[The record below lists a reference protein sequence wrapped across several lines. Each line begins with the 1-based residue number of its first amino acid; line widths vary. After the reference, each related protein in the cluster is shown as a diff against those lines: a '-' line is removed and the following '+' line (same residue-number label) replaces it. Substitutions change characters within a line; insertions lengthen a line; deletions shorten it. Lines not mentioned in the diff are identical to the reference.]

1 MLTFQCRKVLN
12 GLKRLSSNTECN
24 ISYLYDTTCFCN
36 DDITET
42 YDYGDYED
50 EIDSIISHLAAN
62 GYLKFQENE
71 YNFHLTQKA
80 IHCTAIAFQEF
91 FLFLAKSIAVPIVV
105 SIITTLITLYIKG

>member
-1 MLTFQCRKVLN
+1 MLTLQCRKVLN

-50 EIDSIISHLAAN
+50 EIDSIISHLALCQLCLHYT
-62 GYLKFQENE
+62 YLCSFCQ
-71 YNFHLTQKA
+71 L
-80 IHCTAIAFQEF
+80 F
-91 FLFLAKSIAVPIVV
+91 FVTSVHFF
-105 SIITTLITLYIKG
+105 Y